1 MLNLNPA
8 TRKWIYGI
16 IATTVPLLIAVGTLT
31 DEIGAQLLNVAAAA
45 LAISGSA
52 LAITNVPKDY
62 TMAENSASDNREWV
76 EVLVAIGRIEEGIK
90 GLRDSIERLDKK
102 SNTQA
107 DDIQEMKMEIQQLKT
122 SKNTTKENV
131 ALIASVLAMIVAS
144 ISVLGVLGLV

>member
-1 MLNLNPA
+1 
-8 TRKWIYGI
+8 
-16 IATTVPLLIAVGTLT
+16 
-31 DEIGAQLLNVAAAA
+31 
-45 LAISGSA
+45 
-52 LAITNVPKDY
+52 
-62 TMAENSASDNREWV
+62 MAENSASDNREWV

>member
-52 LAITNVPKDY
+52 LAITNVPKD
-62 TMAENSASDNREWV
+62 
-76 EVLVAIGRIEEGIK
+76 
-90 GLRDSIERLDKK
+90 
-102 SNTQA
+102 
-107 DDIQEMKMEIQQLKT
+107 
-122 SKNTTKENV
+122 
-131 ALIASVLAMIVAS
+131 
-144 ISVLGVLGLV
+144 